1 MMALLAVAAGLL
13 LAVQPA
19 PPPPNDALPLPGE
32 PAALPL
38 PAEPAALP
46 VPPAPAVGDPPAAA
60 ADSGDEASRVVRGTP
75 VPAGGSPWQI
85 QLYTTL
91 PIASETLEQDRR
103 RRPSDPEKRYYD
115 RMAPWERDHLCG
127 GALIGDGWALTAA
140 HCLVNT
146 DETLTWKDL
155 KELRVRL
162 GNVHLPAATEMAVDR
177 VVVHRGYK
185 RSGDKRHDIALLHLV
200 ADAAT
205 NKTIAQRARPIPLA
219 TPGSVVI
226 SPDSDVVATGWG
238 VTRENRQG
246 LVRDISAALLR
257 GSPDLLEASLKIVS
271 PQDCRRIA
279 SYRATIGPGV
289 ICAVGATALRQDT
302 CQGDSGGPLT
312 RLGRLVGLV
321 STGEGCGRPGVPAI
335 YTRVDAYADWIR
347 LAQARSPPGRISRC
361 SLVGRDR
368 LQCS

>member
-1 MMALLAVAAGLL
+1 MAVLALVAGLM

-19 PPPPNDALPLPGE
+19 PPPPE
-32 PAALPL
+32 PDALPL

-46 VPPAPAVGDPPAAA
+46 LPPEPASQQAPPAPPVGDAPVPA
-60 ADSGDEASRVVRGTP
+60 ADSGDEARRVVRGTP
-75 VPAGGSPWQI
+75 VPAGGAPWQI

-91 PIASETLEQDRR
+91 PIPSAIMDADRAR
-103 RRPSDPEKRYYD
+103 KPSDPEKRNYD

-140 HCLVNT
+140 HCLVNM
-146 DETLTWKDL
+146 DETLTWTNL
-155 KELRVRL
+155 KQLRVRL
-162 GNVHLPAATEMAVDR
+162 GNVHLPSATEMAVDR
-177 VVVHRGYK
+177 VVVHRGYR
-185 RSGDKRHDIALLHLV
+185 RSKDKRHDIALLHLV
-200 ADAAT
+200 PDAAT
-205 NKTIAQRARPIPLA
+205 NKAIAARAEAIPLA
-219 TPGSVVI
+219 APGTVAI
-226 SPDSDVVATGWG
+226 SPDVEVVATGWG

-321 STGEGCGRPGVPAI
+321 STGEGCGRPGVPAL

-347 LAQARSPPGRISRC
+347 LAQAQSPPGRISRC
-361 SLVGRDR
+361 SLIGRDR
-368 LQCS
+368 LDCS

>member
-1 MMALLAVAAGLL
+1 MIAVLALAAGLM
-13 LAVQPA
+13 LALQPA
-19 PPPPNDALPLPGE
+19 PPPPDD
-32 PAALPL
+32 ALPL
-38 PAEPAALP
+38 PAETAALPLPPEPAALP
-46 VPPAPAVGDPPAAA
+46 AGGPPAAA
-60 ADSGDEASRVVRGTP
+60 ADSDDQASRVVRGTP

-91 PIASETLEQDRR
+91 PIPTAILDEDRR
-103 RRPSDPEKRYYD
+103 RRPGDPEKRNYD
-115 RMAPWERDHLCG
+115 RMAAWERDHLCG
-127 GALIGDGWALTAA
+127 GALIGDDWALTAA

-155 KELRVRL
+155 KQLRVRL

-185 RSGDKRHDIALLHLV
+185 RSGNKRHDIALLHLV
-200 ADAAT
+200 EDAAT
-205 NKTIAQRARPIPLA
+205 NTAVAARARPIPLA
-219 TPGSVVI
+219 TPGAVVI
-226 SPDSDVVATGWG
+226 SPDVEVVATGWG

-279 SYRATIGPGV
+279 SYRPTIGPGV

-347 LAQARSPPGRISRC
+347 LAQAQSPPGQISRC